1 MGVAITDHETVGNHV
16 NALHKMKELKEKD
29 PEKWKDYKLILGN
42 EIYLCNR
49 KQIEEEK
56 NYTFPHFIL
65 IAKNLNGH
73 HALRELSTTACCEN
87 SFMYV
92 HMRTPTYYDDLVR
105 VMKEYKG
112 DVIASTACA
121 GGSLPRNILKA
132 YFANND
138 CPDLTDAKLW
148 INKMKQIFGD
158 ENFFLELQPSIQ
170 EAQKIINKYLIQLS
184 KETNTPYIITT
195 DSHYLLKED
204 RPIHAAFIASQ
215 EADREVGDF
224 YGTTYCM
231 SEEEIHQYLDEF
243 LGKDAV
249 QKGIDNTMLVYNMSE
264 EYTLDKPLDI
274 PYIPDDNSEPDK
286 ALYEKYKEKI
296 PLFED
301 FYNSKYD
308 SDRHLIREIT
318 KKFEQRPE
326 EFQNQK
332 TYDAV
337 EVCLDSIKKASD
349 KQNTAWSGY
358 MLQTGSIVNECWKAG
373 SLIAASRGSGA
384 GFILLYLL
392 DIIQINCLREEV
404 ETFPWRSKASF
415 LQ

>member
-1 MGVAITDHETVGNHV
+1 
-16 NALHKMKELKEKD
+16 MKELREKD
-29 PEKWKDYKLILGN
+29 PEKWKEYKLILGN

-49 KQIEEEK
+49 RQIEEK
-56 NYTFPHFIL
+56 KIYSFPHFIL
-65 IAKNLNGH
+65 IAKNLRGH
-73 HALRELSTTACCEN
+73 RALRELSTIACCEN
-87 SFMYV
+87 SFVYV
-92 HMRTPTYYDDLVR
+92 HMRTPTYYDDLIR
-105 VMKEYKG
+105 IMKEYKG
-112 DVIASTACA
+112 DIIASTACI
-121 GGSLPRNILKA
+121 GGALAQQILRG
-132 YFANND
+132 YYIDSENPN
-138 CPDLTDAKLW
+138 LTNCSIW
-148 INKMKQIFGD
+148 IKKMVEVFG
-158 ENFFLELQPSIQ
+158 EGNFFLELQPSEQ
-170 EAQKIINKYLIQLS
+170 EAQRIVNKYLVQLS
-184 KETNTPYIITT
+184 EQEGVPYIITT
-195 DSHYLLKED
+195 DSHYLKKED
-204 RPIHAAFIASQ
+204 RNIHAAFIASQ
-215 EADREVGDF
+215 EGDREAGEF
-224 YGTTYCM
+224 YATTYCM
-231 SEEEIHQYLDEF
+231 NEEEIHQYLDES
-243 LGKDAV
+243 LGYEVV
-249 QKGIDNTMLVYNMSE
+249 QKGIDNTMLIYNMCE
-264 EYTLDKPLDI
+264 EYTLDKPLNI
-274 PYIPDDNSEPDK
+274 PYIPDDVSEPDK
-286 ALYEKYKEKI
+286 KLYEKYKEKI

-358 MLQTGSIVNECWKAG
+358 MLQTGAIVDECWKAG
-373 SLIAASRGSGA
+373 SLIAPSRGSGA